1 MAETSET
8 SVYDRLGGD
17 VGVRGLADRFYDVM
31 DALPEARPIRDMHP
45 VDLTESRQK
54 LYEFLSGWL
63 GGPQLYMQRR
73 GHPRLRARH
82 MPFPVDR
89 AAAEQ
94 WVMCMDQ
101 ALMACG
107 VDPQL
112 RFQLMMSFAKVAN
125 HMRNREG

>member
-1 MAETSET
+1 MSEATETT
-8 SVYDRLGGD
+8 VYERLGGD
-17 VGVRGLADRFYDVM
+17 AGVRDLTDRFYDIM
-31 DALPEARPIRDMHP
+31 DALPEAKPIRDMHP
-45 VDLTESRQK
+45 PDLTESRQK

-82 MPFPVDR
+82 MPFPVDQS
-89 AAAEQ
+89 AAEQ

-101 ALMACG
+101 ALMAQG

-112 RFQLMMSFAKVAN
+112 RFNLMMSFAKVAN